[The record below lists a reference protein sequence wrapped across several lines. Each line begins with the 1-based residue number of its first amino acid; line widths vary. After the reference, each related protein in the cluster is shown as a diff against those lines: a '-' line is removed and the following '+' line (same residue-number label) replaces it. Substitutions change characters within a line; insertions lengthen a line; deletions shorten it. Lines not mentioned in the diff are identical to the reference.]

1 MANFVI
7 SYSGLFEDEK
17 YNHTDGRHAIRT
29 VQNEVLTDHRLDEVK
44 DKKSL
49 YIQSFLKSL
58 IQKIFK

>member
-17 YNHTDGRHAIRT
+17 YNHTDGRHVIRT

>member
-17 YNHTDGRHAIRT
+17 YNHTDVRHAIRT